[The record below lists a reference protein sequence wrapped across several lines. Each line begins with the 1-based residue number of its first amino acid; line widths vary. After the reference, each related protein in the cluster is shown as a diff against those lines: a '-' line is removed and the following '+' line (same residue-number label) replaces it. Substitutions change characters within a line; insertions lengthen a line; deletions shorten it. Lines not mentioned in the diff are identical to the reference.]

1 MYLNPAASEILF
13 FPSLP
18 FQSYPKAKLGSK
30 KIDQGTK
37 FIAFFSLQKLSLL
50 HFLHLSFPGTYP
62 SNPEMPKKLNPTLPK
77 YALILLTLQKAL
89 PSVSH
94 PPCCHAAVA

>member
-30 KIDQGTK
+30 KIDQGTE
-37 FIAFFSLQKLSLL
+37 FIDFFFSLQKLSLL
-50 HFLHLSFPGTYP
+50 TFSTSFFPRY
-62 SNPEMPKKLNPTLPK
+62 LF
-77 YALILLTLQKAL
+77 
-89 PSVSH
+89 
-94 PPCCHAAVA
+94 